1 MNPSSRFIALFFGG
15 VALVVLG
22 AGCERRAAS
31 PVAVDQIR
39 VDLPDHESWQARF
52 YVSEDGIPRM
62 EITAAYMAEFER
74 EDSTYMVLTGLPDSL
89 GPRVT
94 VFLFDAE
101 GDSSATLTADQ
112 VYYYENEQRFE
123 AQGNVIVVTREGR
136 RLESEDLHWDERK
149 RKVRTP
155 GFVRITTETER
166 IQGYNLEAD
175 EDLAT
180 YRLVRVTGR
189 RLVEDEE

>member
-1 MNPSSRFIALFFGG
+1 M
-15 VALVVLG
+15 LG
-22 AGCERRAAS
+22 AGCERRAPA

-39 VDLPDHESWQARF
+39 EDLPDHESWRTRF

-62 EITAAYMAEFER
+62 EIAAAYMAEFER

-112 VYYYENEQRFE
+112 VYYYENERRFE
-123 AQGNVIVVTREGR
+123 AHGNVIVVTREGR
-136 RLESEDLHWDERK
+136 RLESEDLFWDERE

-155 GFVRITTETER
+155 GFVRITTEKER
-166 IQGYNLEAD
+166 IQGYHLEAD

-180 YRLVRVTGR
+180 YRLERVTGR